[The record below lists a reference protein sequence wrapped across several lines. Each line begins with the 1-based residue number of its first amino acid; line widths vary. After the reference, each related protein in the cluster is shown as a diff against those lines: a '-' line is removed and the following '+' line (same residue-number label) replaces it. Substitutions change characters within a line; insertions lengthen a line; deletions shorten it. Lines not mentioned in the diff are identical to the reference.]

1 VITFKNVSMTYHIR
15 RFHKDVLRNITFV
28 VPRRSALG
36 ICGAN
41 GVGKSTL
48 LRLMAGVEFPTGGA
62 VTRDMS
68 VSWPIGYA
76 SAFQASLTG
85 ADNVRFIARIYRRPE
100 RELIDFVED
109 FAQLGVYLHQP
120 IKAYSSGMH
129 ARLAFGLSLAIDFE
143 CYLVDEVAGAGDDRF
158 QQRCHA
164 EIERRRDHAAIVM
177 VSHASALLRD
187 YCETGA
193 VLRDGKLEF
202 FDTIDEAI
210 ERHKTYQRLSA

>member
-1 VITFKNVSMTYHIR
+1 MIVFRNVSMTYHIR
-15 RFHKDVLRNITFV
+15 RFHKNVLDDVSFV
-28 VPRRSALG
+28 VPPRSALG

-41 GVGKSTL
+41 GAGKSTL
-48 LRLMAGVEFPTGGA
+48 LRLMAGVEFPSGGA

-85 ADNVRFIARIYRRPE
+85 ADNVRFIARIYRRDPAA
-100 RELIDFVED
+100 LLDFVED
-109 FAQLGVYLHQP
+109 FAQLGPYLRQP

-129 ARLAFGLSLAIDFE
+129 ARLAFGLSLAIDFD
-143 CYLVDEVAGAGDDRF
+143 CYLVDEVAGAGDERF
-158 QQRCHA
+158 QERCHA
-164 EIERRRDHAAIVM
+164 EIGRRRDHAAMVM
-177 VSHASALLRD
+177 VSHAPAMLKD

-193 VLRDGKLEF
+193 VLRNGKLEF

-210 ERHKTYQRLSA
+210 ERHQVYQRLLA